1 MLTAA
6 EALRVERRRR
16 PRPSLRQ
23 QYDEYIL
30 QRIEGYK
37 NSLPREE
44 LLRLGDQVAGELQAS
59 AEGQFVLTEVLMLE
73 CVDEVIRRRLKL
85 KSFRQ
90 WKAWIRSL
98 RDAQLEPT
106 HWGVDPGC
114 PVVPLLRRIE
124 PGDQAV
130 VVGPAGEGVACL
142 LAAHDMAVTF
152 MAADLGSVNRVESR
166 FESEALTAAFVAYV
180 VDFAAWLP
188 PLADE
193 IALAVLDAG
202 ALKDLDPDA
211 RTGLVQALQER
222 TTGGGVH
229 VLLPGGRGLAPEA
242 LVSLYDGWVREE
254 VGRPRRRAARGVVL
268 ARPAARTADLAAG
281 GLAAS

>member
-106 HWGVDPGC
+106 HWGVDPDC
-114 PVVPLLRRIE
+114 PVVSLLRRIE
-124 PGDQAV
+124 PEDQAV

-142 LAAHDMAVTF
+142 LAAHEVAVTF
-152 MAADLGSVNRVESR
+152 MAADLGSVTRVESR

-188 PLADE
+188 PLGDD

-202 ALKDLDPDA
+202 ALKDLDPDTRA
-211 RTGLVQALQER
+211 GLVHALQER
-222 TTGGGVH
+222 TSGGGVH
-229 VLLPGGRGLAPEA
+229 VLLPGSRGLAPEA
-242 LVSLYDGWVREE
+242 LVSLYDGWVREAA
-254 VGRPRRRAARGVVL
+254 GRARRRAARGVVL
-268 ARPAARTADLAAG
+268 ARPASRAADLAAG

>member
-30 QRIEGYK
+30 QR
-37 NSLPREE
+37 
-44 LLRLGDQVAGELQAS
+44 GDQVAGELQAS

-142 LAAHDMAVTF
+142 LAAHDMEVTF
-152 MAADLGSVNRVESR
+152 MAA
-166 FESEALTAAFVAYV
+166 
-180 VDFAAWLP
+180 
-188 PLADE
+188 E

-222 TTGGGVH
+222 ITGGGVH